1 MSNKKQ
7 HYYLTAV
14 QFAFKRGNEDGTS
27 TVMERS
33 MNVML
38 QSDSKHIDY
47 KGLERARIAA
57 IERLKDEND
66 VDPSDILDYIVLTMN
81 YLGHMTHQQ
90 FMFDP
95 TKQQLQPQ
103 IAPNALN

>member
-14 QFAFKRGNEDGTS
+14 QFAFKRKNDDGTV

-38 QSDSKHIDY
+38 QSDSKHVDY
-47 KGLERARIAA
+47 KGLERARIAS
-57 IERLKDEND
+57 IERLKKEND

-95 TKQQLQPQ
+95 QKQALAPTE
-103 IAPNALN
+103 APNELN